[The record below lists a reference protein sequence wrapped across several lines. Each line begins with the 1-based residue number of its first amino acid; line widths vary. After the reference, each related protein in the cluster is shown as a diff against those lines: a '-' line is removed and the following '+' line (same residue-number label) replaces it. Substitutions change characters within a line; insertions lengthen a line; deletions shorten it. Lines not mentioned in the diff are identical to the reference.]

1 MRSPLD
7 RRVHLHLPG
16 PANNHPHRG
25 HKHDAWEGGTRV
37 TSFISGGVVPAALRG
52 TRNTNSVVHIIDWWA
67 TLSVLAGVD
76 PVDDAWFEGAVRPV
90 DSVDVWPM
98 LVGTNLT
105 APRPWTPTSDYGIV
119 WGQYKLVTLAG
130 QSNYYTNSSEHVN
143 PDGTVLP
150 CLAGAQAHKGGEDNP
165 ISGCVTCNST
175 QPCLFDMDND
185 AAETTNIASAHPDVV
200 ARLAAKLA
208 EYAP

>member
-1 MRSPLD
+1 
-7 RRVHLHLPG
+7 
-16 PANNHPHRG
+16 
-25 HKHDAWEGGTRV
+25 
-37 TSFISGGVVPAALRG
+37 
-52 TRNTNSVVHIIDWWA
+52 
-67 TLSVLAGVD
+67 
-76 PVDDAWFEGAVRPV
+76 
-90 DSVDVWPM
+90 M